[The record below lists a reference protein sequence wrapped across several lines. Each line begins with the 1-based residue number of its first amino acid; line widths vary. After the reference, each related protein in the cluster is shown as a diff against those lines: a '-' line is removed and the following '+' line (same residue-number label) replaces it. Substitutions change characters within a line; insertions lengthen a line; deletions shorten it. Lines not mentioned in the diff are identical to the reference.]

1 MSVPV
6 LDAVVVKSNSE
17 MLDDSDTE
25 EAEDKV
31 SGESN
36 LMGKVVIASKEEVV
50 NESVVEVNNVKVD
63 ISSDAVG
70 VDEAVEVKMVG
81 ESISG
86 E

>member
-25 EAEDKV
+25 EAEDEV

-36 LMGKVVIASKEEVV
+36 LMGKVVKATKEEVV
-50 NESVVEVNNVKVD
+50 NESVVEVNNVVVD